1 MSLRKNTRLVSLLL
15 TLTFVLGACGGNE
28 DEDATKDVT
37 NNDTSNDI
45 TDGNPGEDPKDAPG
59 QNYGFKR
66 FELVVHSNDPE
77 DTLEILYEEKKDATD
92 VEYMKESSNQNIL
105 GSDAMDLLRP
115 FLEALSIDEETSDDE
130 VIAEIIDSFQLE
142 NYDTIEAS
150 ITYLNNDT
158 KQYSMTRE

>member
-1 MSLRKNTRLVSLLL
+1 MSLRENTLLVSLIL
-15 TLTFVLGACGGNE
+15 TSALVLGACGGNE

-37 NNDTSNDI
+37 NNETSNDI
-45 TDGNPGEDPKDAPG
+45 TDGDPGEQPKDAPA

-66 FELVVHSNDPE
+66 FELVVHSNEPE

-92 VEYMKESSNQNIL
+92 VEYMKESSNQNVL

-115 FLEALSIDEETSDDE
+115 FIEALSIDEKTSDEE

-142 NYDTIEAS
+142 NYDSIEAS
-150 ITYLNNDT
+150 VTYLNDET
-158 KQYSMTRE
+158 KQYSYTRE

>member
-1 MSLRKNTRLVSLLL
+1 MSLRKNTLLVSLLL
-15 TLTFVLGACGGNE
+15 TSAFVLGACGGNE

-37 NNDTSNDI
+37 NNETSNDI
-45 TDGNPGEDPKDAPG
+45 TDGDPGEQPKDAPA
-59 QNYGFKR
+59 QTYGFKR

-115 FLEALSIDEETSDDE
+115 FLDALSIDEETSDDE

-150 ITYLNNDT
+150 ITYLNDDT